1 MRRFLALLTALSLL
15 PMTVMPSAAEEKP
28 VVIELFTSQGCS
40 ACPPADALADTLAR
54 EPGLLVLTLHVDYWD
69 YLGWRD
75 RFARPENT
83 RRQKAYT
90 SMFHARS
97 IYTPQA
103 IVQGVER
110 MVGSDA
116 QAIAAAVR
124 AQRAM
129 PSPAQIELVRRS
141 DSIDVKL
148 TPRMPLQFRAK
159 GILHLVTYDEPQTV
173 RIERGENAGKTVV
186 YTNVVRDWMK
196 LGVWDGR
203 GPVTFSA
210 PMPSMGKG
218 LAVILQDG
226 KVGPILGAAWI
237 EP

>member
-1 MRRFLALLTALSLL
+1 MHRLFALLTALALVPLTGAASR
-15 PMTVMPSAAEEKP
+15 AEEKP
-28 VVIELFTSQGCS
+28 VVVELFTSQGCS
-40 ACPPADALADTLAR
+40 SCPPADALADTLSR
-54 EPGLLVLTLHVDYWD
+54 EPGLLILTLHVDYWD

-90 SMFHARS
+90 AMFHARS
-97 IYTPQA
+97 VYTPQA
-103 IVQGVER
+103 IVQGSER
-110 MVGSDA
+110 LVGSDA
-116 QAIAAAVR
+116 PALVAAIQ
-124 AQRAM
+124 AQRAL
-129 PSPAQIELVRRS
+129 PSIAHIELVRRS

-148 TPRMPLQFRAK
+148 SSAAPIIFRSK

-203 GPVTFSA
+203 APMTISA

-226 KVGPILGAAWI
+226 KVGPILASAWI